1 MVTISRIVTKTGDQ
15 GETSLGDGSRV
26 RKYHPRVVAYG
37 TVDELNAYIG
47 MLVSIEPAAP
57 ERDLLRTVQNDLFDL
72 GADLCTPTVPEVAGK
87 RLRVQASQVTQLETE
102 IERLNADLPALQS
115 FVLPG
120 GTPAAS
126 WAHLARTVCRRAE
139 REVARLSTDV
149 SINPHVLVYLN
160 RLSDLLFVLAR
171 VANRHENKEIL
182 WTPGGKRDDGGSS
195 AS

>member
-1 MVTISRIVTKTGDQ
+1 MVTLSRIVTKTGDQ

-57 ERDLLRTVQNDLFDL
+57 EQDLLRTVQNDLFDL
-72 GADLCTPTVPEVAGK
+72 GADLCTPTTVPEVAGK
-87 RLRVQASQVTQLETE
+87 HLRVQSSQISQLETA
-102 IERLNADLPALQS
+102 IERLNAKLPPLQS

-120 GTPAAS
+120 GTLAAS

-139 REVARLSTDV
+139 REVVRLSTDV
-149 SINPHVLVYLN
+149 SINPLVLIYLN

-171 VANRHENKEIL
+171 VANQRENREIL
-182 WTPGGKRDDGGSS
+182 WTPGGKRDTPS
-195 AS
+195 AT